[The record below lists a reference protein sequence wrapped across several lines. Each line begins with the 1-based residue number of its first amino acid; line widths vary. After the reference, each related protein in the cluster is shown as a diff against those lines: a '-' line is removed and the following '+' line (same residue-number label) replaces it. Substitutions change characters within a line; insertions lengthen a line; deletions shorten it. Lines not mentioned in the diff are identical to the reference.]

1 MPSEGGFDLLDEPW
15 IVALAPDGREREL
28 SILGVFERAPGLSMI
43 GGEVSTQA
51 FAITRLLLAFLHRAI
66 DGPEDQH
73 AWGELWEQPALPM
86 TEIREYAE
94 RVRHRFDLFHPE
106 TPFFQVADLR
116 TGRDEVAGLEKI
128 VADVPN
134 GEPMFTT
141 RSAASLRT
149 IRPAEAAR
157 WLVHVHA
164 FDPSGIKSGAV
175 GDPSVKNGK
184 GYPIGTGWSG
194 QLGGVLPQGTD
205 LRETLLLNLVGR
217 DAAEYVQVGDRTDVP
232 PWERQPD
239 TAVWQERP
247 PRGAID
253 LYTWQTRRV
262 RLVGHRDGVTG
273 VRLANGD
280 KILPQNRHRLEPH
293 TAWRYSDPQS
303 KKLKETVYMP
313 REHDPNR
320 SVWRGLAAVLPSIS
334 PRRGRRDEPSAYLAP
349 GVLQWVAELGAEGM
363 LPDDYVV
370 GARVHGA
377 EYGPQSA
384 TVTEIVDDTLPL
396 PVILLQQDRPDA
408 GRTAER
414 AVADAEDAASC
425 LWRFA
430 ENLAQAAGAERK
442 SGAGDRTREDL
453 YALLEQPYRSWLA
466 GLGPSRDLTEARRD
480 WQHTVLGASR
490 TVSGQ
495 LITAAPASAWTGREL
510 NGRPVNVPLAEVWF
524 YAALRKALPLAFTDP
539 ATTQDTAATQLEAT
553 A

>member
-1 MPSEGGFDLLDEPW
+1 MPSETEFNLLDEPW
-15 IVALAPDGREREL
+15 IVVLAPDGQEREV
-28 SILGVFERAPGLSMI
+28 SILELFEQAPRLSMI

-66 DGPEDQH
+66 GGPEDQH
-73 AWGELWEQPALPM
+73 GWAELWAGPTLPL
-86 TEIREYAE
+86 TEIREYAK
-94 RVRHRFDLFHPE
+94 RVRHRFDLFNPE

-116 TGRDEVAGLEKI
+116 TGKGGVFGLEKI

-134 GEPMFTT
+134 GQPMFTT

-164 FDPSGIKSGAV
+164 FDPSGIKSGAT
-175 GDPSVKNGK
+175 GDPAAKNGK

-194 QLGGVLPQGTD
+194 QLGGLLAQGAD
-205 LRETLLLNLVGR
+205 LRETLLLNLIGR
-217 DAAEYVQVGDRTDVP
+217 DAGDYVQIGDPADVP

-262 RLVGHRDGVTG
+262 RLDGDRDGVTG
-273 VRLANGD
+273 VVLANGD
-280 KILPQNRHRLEPH
+280 KILPQNRHQLEPH
-293 TAWRYSDPQS
+293 TAWRYSEPQS
-303 KKLKETVYMP
+303 KTRKETVYMP
-313 REHDPNR
+313 RVHAPNR

-334 PRRGRRDEPSAYLAP
+334 PRRGRACKPQDYQAP

-370 GARVHGA
+370 GMRVYGA

-384 TVTEIVDDTLPL
+384 TFIELVDDTLPV
-396 PVILLQQDRPDA
+396 PVTLLRQDRPDA
-408 GRTAER
+408 GRTAEG
-414 AVADAEDAASC
+414 AVADADEAASR

-430 ENLAQAAGAERK
+430 ENLAQAAGAEPK
-442 SGAGDRTREDL
+442 SGAGERAREDL
-453 YALLEQPYRSWLA
+453 YSLLEQPYREWLT
-466 GLGPSRDLTEARRD
+466 GLRPNRDLTDARNA
-480 WQHTVLGASR
+480 WQQTVLDACR
-490 TVSGQ
+490 TIADG
-495 LITAAPASAWTGREL
+495 LIAAAPVSAWTGRSL
-510 NGRPVNVPLAEVWF
+510 NQRLVNVPLAEAWF
-524 YAALRKALPLAFTDP
+524 NAALRKTLTLACADP
-539 ATTQDTAATQLEAT
+539 APTRLEAT
-553 A
+553 P